1 MKKTTTHINIE
12 ILCERLDGI
21 VNLITEKFDVNECSH
36 QKIIEQTTK
45 TNGRVTTLEAWRNKI
60 IGALIISNIIIL
72 PILLII
78 ISHLWTK

>member
-12 ILCERLDGI
+12 VLCERLDGI

-72 PILLII
+72 PTLFLLVKYILE
-78 ISHLWTK
+78 K